1 MRRGISMAS
10 TVGVDIREIDMDEL
24 QEKVAAIVE
33 ACAQAQ
39 YGSSYAEYAA
49 TLTVGTAVTWTR
61 RRGERPGKITEERL
75 GTIVE
80 VEDLH
85 ASPDSL
91 RKGDRKCVVEWA
103 STGRKAGTFSAASL
117 HLPTTEQMEKIR
129 QLTEARA

>member
-1 MRRGISMAS
+1 MTSRSSPSAGERGDLAPSL
-10 TVGVDIREIDMDEL
+10 E
-24 QEKVAAIVE
+24 
-33 ACAQAQ
+33 
-39 YGSSYAEYAA
+39 
-49 TLTVGTAVTWTR
+49 

-80 VEDLH
+80 VED